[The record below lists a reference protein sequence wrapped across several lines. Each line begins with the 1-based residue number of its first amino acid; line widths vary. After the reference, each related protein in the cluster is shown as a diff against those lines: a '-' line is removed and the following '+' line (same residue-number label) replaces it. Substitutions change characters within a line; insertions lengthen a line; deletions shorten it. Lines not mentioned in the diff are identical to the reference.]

1 VENTIAGGFTML
13 AKKCLKAVQKILL
26 ILLGMIVIALLV
38 IFAVHK
44 YLSAKEYNM
53 LKDAGYINAVSAGNY
68 NLNVCIYGNEDGKHT
83 IVGISGMGCSDF
95 AVTVKPF
102 MERFADNKIVVID
115 RAGYGMSDDTKI
127 PQTVEQIVSDYRTV
141 LKNSGC
147 EAPYILVAHSL
158 GGDYATYWENTYPD
172 EIEGVVYFDPNDVLG
187 DITIIDDHPG
197 GQVWWEDEMSSADP
211 IFNKMG
217 LARIYMEMTDVKL
230 WISPVLTDHPEYMKA
245 FDEHSAS
252 TFAQNS
258 ESECSAENMRKTS
271 EILKPNDIPKLYID
285 ATYYTKEDMVSYL
298 GFLYDSGM
306 THFTTD
312 INPENTAEM
321 DRLWEIN
328 GKANAENYER
338 YIKSYVEKL
347 GNCQYLNIS
356 GDHFIYAYKTDEVE
370 TAVRSFIDGLE

>member
-1 VENTIAGGFTML
+1 
-13 AKKCLKAVQKILL
+13 
-26 ILLGMIVIALLV
+26 
-38 IFAVHK
+38 
-44 YLSAKEYNM
+44 
-53 LKDAGYINAVSAGNY
+53 
-68 NLNVCIYGNEDGKHT
+68 
-83 IVGISGMGCSDF
+83 
-95 AVTVKPF
+95 
-102 MERFADNKIVVID
+102 
-115 RAGYGMSDDTKI
+115 
-127 PQTVEQIVSDYRTV
+127 
-141 LKNSGC
+141 
-147 EAPYILVAHSL
+147 
-158 GGDYATYWENTYPD
+158 
-172 EIEGVVYFDPNDVLG
+172 
-187 DITIIDDHPG
+187 
-197 GQVWWEDEMSSADP
+197 VWWEDEMSSADP

-230 WISPVLTDHPEYMKA
+230 WISPVSTDHPEYMKA

-252 TFAQNS
+252 AFAQNS

-338 YIKSYVEKL
+338 YIKNYVEKL
-347 GNCQYLNIS
+347 GNCQYVNIS
-356 GDHFIYAYKTDEVE
+356 GDHYIYAYKTDEVE
-370 TAVRSFIDGLE
+370 VAVRSFIDGLEYHGVSDY